1 MLLPND
7 HTRRWEILSTEYL
20 IRRPWLTARRDKVRL
35 PDGRINPEYYV
46 VEYILFCRGLM
57 FSPKVSLQKITSTT
71 IQLTQILILTQLET
85 HSIRLNGVQ

>member
-7 HTRRWEILSTEYL
+7 TSRRWEILSTEYL

-46 VEYILFCRGLM
+46 VEYPDWVTDSSSWNG
-57 FSPKVSLQKITSTT
+57 STGT
-71 IQLTQILILTQLET
+71 
-85 HSIRLNGVQ
+85 RWP